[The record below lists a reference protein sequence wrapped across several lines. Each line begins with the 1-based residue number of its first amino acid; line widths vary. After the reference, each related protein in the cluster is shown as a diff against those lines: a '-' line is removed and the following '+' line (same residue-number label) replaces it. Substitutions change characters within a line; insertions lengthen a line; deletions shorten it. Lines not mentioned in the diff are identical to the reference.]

1 MKKQIKI
8 KRKSIIVFLLFATGI
23 LLHLF
28 RITEVPFGIN
38 VDEMGMGYDAYC
50 LANFGCDRYMNTYP
64 VYLTNF
70 GGGQS
75 PLYAYICSLYVKIFG
90 LSVITIRL
98 PGILF
103 YLIALVFAVK
113 TVCIIQGSLDKK
125 ALIYLLLLVIQ
136 PVYILLFRIGMDCNL
151 MLAVGMIFF
160 YFLTR
165 LLYYG
170 RSSDFICFGIISGI
184 LLYTYVIS
192 YIVLMAFSVVLFV
205 YLIYQRKINL
215 HKLICWVLPLALLAF
230 PLVMVQVINLFDLP
244 EMYWGK
250 VTLTKL
256 PNYRNSEFSLANL
269 SIKSVIR
276 ALASVFLFDELRY
289 NSIPEFGNLY
299 YISIPFI
306 LIGIYQTFGS
316 ALNKLRN
323 HESSHELLYLLW
335 FVIILFVGCCM
346 YANVNRMN
354 GIYFAVTFFC
364 MEGICTVLDGIKNVN
379 YRKIAAV
386 LTAVAYAVSFI
397 LFIGFYFGNAYEEK
411 DAPFPYFGYPVEEP
425 LDYALEVSHGGY
437 IYFDEMECT
446 YIYYMGATQISPME
460 YSKDRGFLTSR
471 YQNIFFGFPNKVN
484 RLGTYIVQK
493 TNHDRCKIMEESGFV
508 GKEFEHYVVYSYP
521 LTDKW
526 GTLENDEIHWNT
538 GVNENNELEV
548 DGCIQ
553 EIDGIEQLVLVGWS
567 YDASTDSAWDEILL
581 QVGDEYYMADQV
593 ERQDVVELTQ
603 DENLLNTGFLFIIPK
618 DQSKVSEADSIKII
632 CLNNENQKTM
642 EIEVSN

>member
-1 MKKQIKI
+1 MKKIVGFKT
-8 KRKSIIVFLLFATGI
+8 IIIISLFVTGV

-28 RITEVPFGIN
+28 KISDIPFGIN

-50 LANFGCDRYMNTYP
+50 LSDFGTDRYGNTYP

-75 PLYAYICSLYVKIFG
+75 PLYAYICSLFVKMFG

-113 TVCIIQGSLDKK
+113 TICIIQGSLDKK

-165 LLYYG
+165 LIYYG
-170 RSSDFICFGIISGI
+170 KNTDFIYFGIISGI

-192 YIVLMAFSVVLFV
+192 YIVLLAFSAVLFV
-205 YLIYQRKINL
+205 YLVYQRKMNL
-215 HKLICWVLPLALLAF
+215 CKLICWVLPLALLAF
-230 PLVMVQVINLFDLP
+230 PLIMVQVINLFDLP

-269 SIKSVIR
+269 SIASVIR

-306 LIGIYQTFGS
+306 FIGIYKTFRS
-316 ALNKLRN
+316 ALNKFRN
-323 HESSHELLYLLW
+323 REISHEFLYLLW

-354 GIYFAVTFFC
+354 GIYFTVTFFG
-364 MEGICTVLDGIKNVN
+364 MEGICTVLDCIKKAN
-379 YRKIAAV
+379 YRKIAV
-386 LTAVAYAVSFI
+386 VFIAVAYSVSFI
-397 LFIGFYFGNAYEEK
+397 GFVGFYFGNAYEEK
-411 DAPFPYFGYPVEEP
+411 DATFPYFGYPVEEP
-425 LDYALEVSHGGY
+425 LEYACKISQQGY

-446 YIYYMGATQISPME
+446 YIYYLGATQISPME
-460 YSKDRGFLTSR
+460 YCKDRGFSASR
-471 YQNIFFGFPNKVN
+471 YQNIFFGFPDKVN

-493 TNHDRCKIMEESGFV
+493 TNEDRCKMMEESGFA
-508 GKEFEHYVVYSYP
+508 GEEFEHYIVYSYP

-526 GTLENDEIHWNT
+526 ETLENDEIHWNT
-538 GVNENNELEV
+538 GVNENNELDVNSCVQEV
-548 DGCIQ
+548 
-553 EIDGIEQLVLVGWS
+553 EGIERLVLVGWS
-567 YDASTDSAWDEILL
+567 YDASSDSAWNEICL
-581 QVGDEYYMADQV
+581 QVGDEYYMADKV

-603 DENLLNTGFLFIIPK
+603 NENLLNTGFLFIIPK
-618 DQSKVSEADSIKII
+618 DESKVSEADYVKII
-632 CLNNENQKTM
+632 CLNGEKQKTM
-642 EIEVSN
+642 EVNTVH